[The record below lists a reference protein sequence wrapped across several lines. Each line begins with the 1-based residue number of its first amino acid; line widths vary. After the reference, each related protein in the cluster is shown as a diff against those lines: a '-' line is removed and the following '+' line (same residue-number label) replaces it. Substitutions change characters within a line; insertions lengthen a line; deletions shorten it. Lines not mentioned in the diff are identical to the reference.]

1 MSHPEVEDAVQDVEE
16 EPLADEVAG
25 EDHKPCLEVKY
36 SSQEML
42 LPTREE
48 REVPRAGEEVVGT
61 AAVRQGLPVLLPLV
75 IRKRSR

>member
-1 MSHPEVEDAVQDVEE
+1 VEE

-48 REVPRAGEEVVGT
+48 REVPLAGEEVVGHSSGT
-61 AAVRQGLPVLLPLV
+61 GRDL
-75 IRKRSR
+75 RFYCRW